1 MRTTAVQSVHAHG
14 DYALWGTQAIV
25 SALNG
30 NAKTKVLFIALVV
43 KLFSQ

>member
-1 MRTTAVQSVHAHG
+1 MRTAAVRSIHAHG

-30 NAKTKVLFIALVV
+30 IAKTKVLFIAIGCELC
-43 KLFSQ
+43 

>member
-1 MRTTAVQSVHAHG
+1 MRTAAVQSVHAHG

-25 SALNG
+25 SALNT
-30 NAKTKVLFIALVV
+30 KTKVLFIALVV

>member
-14 DYALWGTQAIV
+14 DYALWSTQSIV
-25 SALNG
+25 LALNG

>member
-25 SALNG
+25 SALK
-30 NAKTKVLFIALVV
+30 AKTKVLFIALVV